1 MRAVLA
7 MLVMVLVFAATA
19 HAFSASI
26 QPPRMV
32 LRGNVSDVLTV
43 YVDAKNPNAVPV
55 TVNVTL
61 VGLDNVKIV
70 DDVKFFELAPNETR
84 RVVME
89 VTITKPGTSGGE
101 VQFAFDPKEKIEDL
115 ERGLALATQI
125 LTIAPGDGTTTTTLP
140 EGTTTTVPVGLPN
153 ADFVNIVLAVGAVIT
168 AVLLFMFFRR

>member
-1 MRAVLA
+1 MRALFA
-7 MLVMVLVFAATA
+7 MLVMVAMFAATA

-32 LRGNVSDVLTV
+32 LRGNVSDMLTV
-43 YVDAKNPNAVPV
+43 YVDAKNPNDFPV

-70 DDVKFFELAPNETR
+70 DDVKYFELAPNETR

-101 VQFAFDPKEKIEDL
+101 VQFAFDPK
-115 ERGLALATQI
+115 
-125 LTIAPGDGTTTTTLP
+125 
-140 EGTTTTVPVGLPN
+140 
-153 ADFVNIVLAVGAVIT
+153 
-168 AVLLFMFFRR
+168 